1 MTAVV
6 DTNVAVVANR
16 RSQQASPDCVIT
28 CVERLRQIMSGWV
41 KLVLDDMWRIIG
53 EYMRNLRSSGEPGVG
68 DAFLR
73 WVLTNK
79 DNPERCELVT
89 ITPVDTENDFRE
101 FPSDPAL
108 SDFDPSDR
116 KFIAVALAHPQKPP
130 VLQAVDS
137 KWWGFRDVLQR
148 NGVAVEFICA
158 DDIQRIHQ
166 RRSE

>member
-89 ITPVDTENDFRE
+89 ITPVETENDYRE